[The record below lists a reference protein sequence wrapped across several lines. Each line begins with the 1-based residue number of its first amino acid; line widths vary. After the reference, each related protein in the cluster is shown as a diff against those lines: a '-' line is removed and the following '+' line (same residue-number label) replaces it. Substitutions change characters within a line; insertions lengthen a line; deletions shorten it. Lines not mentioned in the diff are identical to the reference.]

1 MDNELHGKAINALR
15 QVNDPEVG
23 MNIVRMGLVHSLE
36 VTENSARLVMLATS
50 PSCPMGTMLTDTA
63 RAALMTVLPE
73 DAEINVT
80 LDLNIPWS
88 EDLMQEDSDEPVAEL
103 QAPLTPV
110 AVGRLPFLII
120 AIMSLIVGFALGLQR
135 TGLVFTM
142 PGNPSIMMHGPLVIG
157 GFFGAVIGLERAVAL
172 PWKWCWLAPALMGLS
187 APATLI
193 LGVEVGAPLLTV
205 GSAIFLL
212 TNIVLTYK
220 HQTLFNAAMAVAAL
234 SFLFGNVAWLQGA
247 PIPHVVQFWASY
259 LVLTIVGER
268 LELSRLGTKHPL
280 KNAYFIFASLPLV
293 IAPILT
299 FNGLG
304 SGAIIM
310 SAGCFFL
317 TIWLLK
323 FDIAKST
330 LYKGGIT
337 SFVSIAL
344 LSGYGWLAVA
354 GLGWSIF
361 GNLEAGIYYDATLH
375 SLFLGFV
382 FSMIFGHAPII
393 FPAILKTPM
402 PYNHYMYVPLVLLH
416 TGVAFRVLGGF
427 SGYMEMRQHAA
438 ILNATAIG
446 VFFLV
451 VILTVING
459 RRTNHPTRE

>member
-1 MDNELHGKAINALR
+1 MDNKLHENAINALR
-15 QVNDPEVG
+15 QVIDPEVG

-36 VTENSARLVMLATS
+36 ITENSASLVMLATS
-50 PSCPMGTMLTDTA
+50 PSCPMGAMLTDTA
-63 RAALMTVLPE
+63 RAALSTVLPE
-73 DAEINVT
+73 DADIDVT

-88 EDLMQEDSDEPVAEL
+88 EDLMQEDSGAPVAEL
-103 QAPLTPV
+103 QAPLSPI
-110 AVGRLPFLII
+110 AVSRLPFLLI
-120 AIMSLIVGFALGLQR
+120 AILSLIVGFALGLQR
-135 TGLVFTM
+135 TGLAFSL

-157 GFFGAVIGLERAVAL
+157 GFFGSVIGLERAVAL
-172 PWKWCWLAPALMGLS
+172 PWKWSWFAPALMGLS
-187 APATLI
+187 APATLVF
-193 LGVEVGAPLLTV
+193 GVEVGAPLLTV

-220 HQTLFNAAMAVAAL
+220 HQTLFNAAMTVATL
-234 SFLFGNVAWLQGA
+234 CFLFGNVAWMQGA
-247 PIPHVVQFWASY
+247 PIPHVVQFWASF

-268 LELSRLGTKHPL
+268 LELSRLGSKHPL
-280 KNAYFIFASLPLV
+280 KNAYFIVASLPLV

-304 SGAIIM
+304 SGATVMGI
-310 SAGCFFL
+310 GCFFL

-330 LYKGGIT
+330 LYNGGIT
-337 SFVSIAL
+337 SFVSVAL
-344 LSGYGWLAVA
+344 LSGYGWLATA
-354 GLGWSIF
+354 GFGWTVF
-361 GNLEAGIYYDATLH
+361 GNLQAGLYYDATLH

-416 TGVAFRVLGGF
+416 IGVAFRVLGGF
-427 SGYMEMRQHAA
+427 SGYTEMRQHAA
-438 ILNATAIG
+438 MMNATAIG

-459 RRTNHPTRE
+459 RKKQPQ